1 LEVMKSSRIL
11 VSVRLPEAL
20 RDVLQ
25 GIADYVKGHRLRWDI
40 VCVEADEL
48 GPRLAEH
55 AADGAITVISPSSAP
70 AIRRMQ
76 RAGVPVVNLLHDLHP
91 RLPSVLSDDR
101 ALGRTAAAYFL
112 GRGFRRFAFVGV
124 DTAWS
129 HRRQQA
135 FGESLATAGHSVELA
150 PEPCDPAAYRFTGR
164 RAATSFLRQWVKRL
178 PKKVAV
184 FTASDFVARAL
195 LPAALAAGRTVPE
208 DLAILGVDNFTVV
221 CELAPVPLSSIGQ
234 DFERLGAEAARVLEG
249 LLSGKTAPAK
259 PVLVAP
265 GRLAVRRSTETLAFE
280 DQTVAQV
287 VRLIRSQGVL
297 SVKDL
302 LRQVPLSRKWLDHRF
317 IRAVG
322 HSPSV
327 EIRQTRLAAVRDL
340 LLDTDLPIRVI
351 AQRCHFP
358 CAENLSRAFRSH
370 FGLPP
375 HAYRS
380 QHRAR

>member
-1 LEVMKSSRIL
+1 
-11 VSVRLPEAL
+11 
-20 RDVLQ
+20 
-25 GIADYVKGHRLRWDI
+25 
-40 VCVEADEL
+40 
-48 GPRLAEH
+48 
-55 AADGAITVISPSSAP
+55 
-70 AIRRMQ
+70 MQ
-76 RAGVPVVNLLHDLHP
+76 
-91 RLPSVLSDDR
+91 
-101 ALGRTAAAYFL
+101 
-112 GRGFRRFAFVGV
+112 
-124 DTAWS
+124 
-129 HRRQQA
+129 
-135 FGESLATAGHSVELA
+135 LA
-150 PEPCDPAAYRFTGR
+150 PEPLAPDAYRFTGR
-164 RAATSFLRQWVKRL
+164 RTGSSFLRQWVKRL

-184 FTASDFVARAL
+184 FTASDFVSRAL
-195 LPAALAAGRTVPE
+195 LPAALAAGRVVPE

-234 DFERLGAEAARVLEG
+234 DFERLGAEAARVLDG
-249 LLSGKTAPAK
+249 LLSGKAAPAK

-280 DQTVAQV
+280 DQTVAQA
-287 VRLIRSQGVL
+287 VRLIRGQGVL

-327 EIRQTRLAAVRDL
+327 EIRRTRLAAVRDL

-358 CAENLSRAFRSH
+358 CAENLSRAFRSQY
-370 FGLPP
+370 GLPP

-380 QHRAR
+380 RNRVR